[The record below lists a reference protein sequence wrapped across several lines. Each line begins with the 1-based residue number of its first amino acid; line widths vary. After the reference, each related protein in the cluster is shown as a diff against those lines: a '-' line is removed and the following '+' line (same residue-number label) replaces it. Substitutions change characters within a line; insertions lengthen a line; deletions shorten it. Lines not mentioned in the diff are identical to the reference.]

1 MSKDGGPPANSFAEP
16 RLVGWLTKQGG
27 QGIGSNWRKRYFV
40 LDHHYLFYYKTDK
53 DRKPVG
59 VVCLGDYKSCH
70 KASPKESK
78 KNKCTFVIEKGDQAD
93 DLDYPV
99 RNYYIYAEN
108 EVEMTTWIDCINEEI
123 QPLVGSKVKID
134 DKAFDELSTT
144 VQDGPKLTH
153 PTAFR
158 PKPQRRRPP
167 RKYTPFHEDDSKEDS
182 CEISKESLGL
192 EPTSKKLEPKTPPN
206 NRKVSPDISPVPSPE
221 TSKKN
226 PSATLEP
233 KTPPSYQKVSPDI
246 SPIPSETSKKGHRP
260 VTPLKP
266 KIKAISIDKE
276 PEETSIPDTPK
287 IPPPTTKPRPP
298 PPAIKPKKKS
308 VKREL
313 EKSNDEHIISVIS
326 EYTKENPVT
335 MTTEEESPVTMT
347 TKENST
353 LNDVENQKHETN
365 EEMEKKKIE
374 EKIEESIEEKKT
386 IEEKF
391 KEDKIKDENSKVVED
406 VITLPTNENMLPS
419 VSLPKFDKPPPPR
432 KPRKPTLQDQTPQVE
447 NLVEPKVTPRPKPT
461 PRPRIRSPS
470 AVVIS
475 KKNEVKN
482 GIDES
487 VTTVKVEEVNETTV
501 KVEDSVTKVKE
512 ENVIDQSLPPLE
524 NIDEEAVP
532 IEGVQRPVAIVT
544 KDESDALNPTIKQVN
559 YENVTVNFKEDGQL
573 TLSAPP
579 QDTTT
584 SPQDIIPSQDIPV
597 MLQDSA
603 VPSLDTV
610 SSQDNTVLSQDISV
624 PSQDIP
630 VPTQD
635 ITVPSQDS
643 STTQILIDDIS
654 QEVSELTKQDP
665 QTISPDA
672 DYPYETM
679 ISQIHLK
686 ENSLSQDEEEESG
699 NSLRSPN
706 SEKNDYELMVTPLT
720 PPSITPTSHPDDDV
734 YAVPRVTPSPSK
746 LNSDDDSIYKVPRPH
761 SISPDS
767 SQIYNVPKIQHN
779 TVDTSQI
786 YDVPKSPVQVE
797 NEPVINKNRLS
808 NEYNTPPVPPTNKTT
823 PPSDE
828 DLSHRDSDS
837 VSSIYSD
844 VSRQGPPPERDAWGY
859 ALVNKKSSKQSL
871 SQIEQPHDWLA
882 LHLQKPED
890 ISDVPENLMKAK
902 EVLRLALIVK
912 AEAEENRKEIEKELA
927 LARRER
933 HDAEL
938 MKKNASEILK
948 IAKER
953 LQNIS

>member
-1 MSKDGGPPANSFAEP
+1 M
-16 RLVGWLTKQGG
+16 
-27 QGIGSNWRKRYFV
+27 
-40 LDHHYLFYYKTDK
+40 
-53 DRKPVG
+53 
-59 VVCLGDYKSCH
+59 
-70 KASPKESK
+70 
-78 KNKCTFVIEKGDQAD
+78 
-93 DLDYPV
+93 
-99 RNYYIYAEN
+99 
-108 EVEMTTWIDCINEEI
+108 
-123 QPLVGSKVKID
+123 
-134 DKAFDELSTT
+134 
-144 VQDGPKLTH
+144 
-153 PTAFR
+153 
-158 PKPQRRRPP
+158 
-167 RKYTPFHEDDSKEDS
+167 
-182 CEISKESLGL
+182 
-192 EPTSKKLEPKTPPN
+192 EPKTPPN

-226 PSATLEP
+226 PPATLEP

-246 SPIPSETSKKGHRP
+246 SPIPSPETSKKGHRP

-298 PPAIKPKKKS
+298 PPATKPKKKS
-308 VKREL
+308 VKSEL
-313 EKSNDEHIISVIS
+313 ENSHEERIISVIS

-335 MTTEEESPVTMT
+335 MTT
-347 TKENST
+347 KEIST
-353 LNDVENQKHETN
+353 LNDVENEKHETN
-365 EEMEKKKIE
+365 TKMDKKKIE
-374 EKIEESIEEKKT
+374 EKIEESIEEKT
-386 IEEKF
+386 TEEKF
-391 KEDKIKDENSKVVED
+391 KEDKMKDENSKDIED
-406 VITLPTNENMLPS
+406 VITLSTNENMLPG
-419 VSLPKFDKPPPPR
+419 VSLPKFNKPPPPR

-447 NLVEPKVTPRPKPT
+447 NSVEPKVTPRPKPT
-461 PRPRIRSPS
+461 PRPRVRSPS

-475 KKNEVKN
+475 KKNEVKSEF
-482 GIDES
+482 DES

-512 ENVIDQSLPPLE
+512 ENVIDQSPPPLE
-524 NIDEEAVP
+524 IIGEETVP
-532 IEGVQRPVAIVT
+532 IEGVQQPVAIVT
-544 KDESDALNPTIKQVN
+544 KDESDTLNPTIKQVN

-597 MLQDSA
+597 TLQDST

-610 SSQDNTVLSQDISV
+610 SSQDNTVLSQDIPV
-624 PSQDIP
+624 PTQDIP

-635 ITVPSQDS
+635 VTVLSQDS
-643 STTQILIDDIS
+643 STTQILMDYIF

-665 QTISPDA
+665 QTISSDA
-672 DYPYETM
+672 DYQYETM
-679 ISQIHLK
+679 TSEIHLK
-686 ENSLSQDEEEESG
+686 EDTLSPDEEESG

-706 SEKNDYELMVTPLT
+706 SEKSDYELMVTPLT
-720 PPSITPTSHPDDDV
+720 PPSITPTPRPDDDV

-767 SQIYNVPKIQHN
+767 SQMYNVPKIQHN

-797 NEPVINKNRLS
+797 NEPVSNKNRLS
-808 NEYNTPPVPPTNKTT
+808 NEYNTPPVLPTKKTT

-828 DLSHRDSDS
+828 DLSHRDS
-837 VSSIYSD
+837 VSSVYSD
-844 VSRQGPPPERDAWGY
+844 VSRQGPPPERDAWGVSEYLIINTFIINSSPSLSLSIHTSIYPFIYPISHTHIHTILFQY
-859 ALVNKKSSKQSL
+859 ALVNKKGSKQSL

-890 ISDVPENLMKAK
+890 ISNVPENLMKAK

-953 LQNIS
+953 LQNFS